1 MSSSV
6 KNEEKNIQTVIFE
19 NVENLKDYVGLVP
32 QYLPKLL
39 NAISPCPIEYLLN
52 RYQNDQI
59 IEEVIVSIAPK
70 SHFITFNQ
78 QNQNSP
84 ILTRKNE
91 ILAFPNS
98 TGLSYNEENK
108 SPILIENIDLNQQ
121 ILPTLVDCRDWNVVK
136 ILRPGLISY
145 TDLKTLLPRKIF
157 LIKDYFSYQSLNF
170 LDIFKIHNKPNTKS
184 KVVVLGT
191 KENLKTEFD
200 LWFLRHFQLYRK
212 DNFTLINIGSQT
224 NPENI
229 IKQLGKNLMLAK
241 EEATGYVYFLN
252 QAWPQSQWGEILRF
266 IISNISK
273 PLPEKSKRIRAEK
286 SVIRDKQAAFG
297 YI

>member
-1 MSSSV
+1 MSNPIN
-6 KNEEKNIQTVIFE
+6 NEEKNIQTLIFE
-19 NVENLKDYVGLVP
+19 DVESLKGYVGLVP
-32 QYLPKLL
+32 QYLPNLL
-39 NAISPCPIEYLLN
+39 NAISPCPVEYLLN

-59 IEEVIVSIAPK
+59 IEEIIVSIYPK
-70 SHFITFNQ
+70 NNFIDFNQ
-78 QNQNSP
+78 QNRESQ

-91 ILAFPNS
+91 ILAFPDS
-98 TGLSYNEENK
+98 TELISSGENK
-108 SPILIENIDLNQQ
+108 SPIITQNRELSQQ
-121 ILPTLVDCRDWNVVK
+121 ILPTLIDCRDWNVVK

-145 TDLKTLLPRKIF
+145 ADLKLLLPRKIF

-170 LDIFKIHNKPNTKS
+170 LDLFKIYNKPNTKS

-191 KENLKTEFD
+191 KENLKIEFD

-241 EEATGYVYFLN
+241 EEAAGYIYFLN
-252 QAWPQSQWGEILRF
+252 QSWPQSQWGEILRF

-273 PLPEKSKRIRAEK
+273 PLPEKSKRVRAEK
-286 SVIRDKQAAFG
+286 LIAANRQQAFD
-297 YI
+297 YV

>member
-1 MSSSV
+1 MSNPIN
-6 KNEEKNIQTVIFE
+6 NEEKNIQTLIFE
-19 NVENLKDYVGLVP
+19 DVESLKGYVGLVP
-32 QYLPKLL
+32 QYLPNLL
-39 NAISPCPIEYLLN
+39 NAISPCPVEYLLN

-59 IEEVIVSIAPK
+59 IEEIIVSIYPK
-70 SHFITFNQ
+70 NNFIDFNQ
-78 QNQNSP
+78 QNRESQ

-91 ILAFPNS
+91 ILAFPDS
-98 TGLSYNEENK
+98 TELISSGENK
-108 SPILIENIDLNQQ
+108 SPIITQNRELSQQ
-121 ILPTLVDCRDWNVVK
+121 ILPTLIDCRDWNVVK

-145 TDLKTLLPRKIF
+145 ADLKLLLPRKIF

-170 LDIFKIHNKPNTKS
+170 LDLFKIYNKPNTKS

-191 KENLKTEFD
+191 KENLKIEFD

-241 EEATGYVYFLN
+241 EEAAGYIYFLN
-252 QAWPQSQWGEILRF
+252 QSWPQSQWGEILRF

-273 PLPEKSKRIRAEK
+273 PLPEKPKRVRAEK
-286 SVIRDKQAAFG
+286 LIAANRQQAFD
-297 YI
+297 YV